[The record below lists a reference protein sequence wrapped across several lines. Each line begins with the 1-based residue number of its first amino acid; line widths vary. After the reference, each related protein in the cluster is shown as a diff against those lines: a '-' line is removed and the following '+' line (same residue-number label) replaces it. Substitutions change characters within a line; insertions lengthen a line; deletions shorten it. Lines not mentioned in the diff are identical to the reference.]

1 MDNNL
6 ELKNAM
12 TKWFDELFN
21 MIEKEEPGLYKKIKT
36 MVLAGRANEVRDFI
50 WESTFAEKFND
61 EKSLLERVKSNDSD
75 SVDDWSKRAKSGEV
89 MRII

>member
-36 MVLAGRANEVRDFI
+36 M
-50 WESTFAEKFND
+50 
-61 EKSLLERVKSNDSD
+61 
-75 SVDDWSKRAKSGEV
+75 
-89 MRII
+89 